1 MSNVSEEE
9 MKVSKFYQT
18 LEVDKDSILPSDKMD
33 AMILKAATVNP
44 KQYKKR
50 NKYFM
55 QLSVAAS
62 VVIMVTAAMQMSFLK
77 EQILMESNESSF
89 RKQPMYMLQRSKPV
103 AADEMVGL
111 MTGLLGKGD
120 MEKAKLL
127 YKRFKLRYP
136 NHVLDSNLNDALK

>member
-18 LEVDKDSILPSDKMD
+18 LEVDKDSIMPSEKID
-33 AMILKAATVNP
+33 AVILNAAVESP
-44 KQYKKR
+44 KKYKKR

-62 VVIMVTAAMQMSFLK
+62 VVIMVTVALQMSFLK
-77 EQILMESNESSF
+77 EQILIESNESSF
-89 RKQPMYMLQRSKPV
+89 RKQPMYMLQRSKPIS
-103 AADEMVGL
+103 ADEMVGL
-111 MTGLLGKGD
+111 MAGLFEKGD

-136 NHVLDSNLNDALK
+136 NHVLDSSLNDALK